1 MQKHARSKCVSE
13 YTRLSC
19 VFLQIEFMNQ
29 AENITDLS
37 NRTAV
42 VIGGTS
48 GLGRAI
54 AVGLARSGANVVAT
68 GRRAELVEEVCAEIE
83 TINQKTLRQIV
94 DVSSRES
101 IDALRDAAIKQFGGI
116 DVLVNAAGRTARTA
130 TKEVSESEWQ
140 TILDTNLN
148 GTLRACQSFYEPLKQ
163 SGRGRIVN
171 IASLASFVAFH
182 EVAAY
187 GASKAAVLAL
197 TKSLG
202 CEWAKDGI
210 CVNALVPG
218 VFPTELNEKLLNG
231 TARGQEII
239 TRTPMKR
246 FGRAEELVGAAIFL
260 ASDAASFITGQSI
273 AVDGG
278 YLAAGVN
285 S

>member
-1 MQKHARSKCVSE
+1 
-13 YTRLSC
+13 
-19 VFLQIEFMNQ
+19 MNR

-37 NRTAV
+37 NKTAV
-42 VIGGTS
+42 IIGGTS

-54 AVGLARSGANVVAT
+54 AIALARSGANVAAS
-68 GRRAELVEEVCAEIE
+68 GRREEFVMEVCTEIE
-83 TINQKTLRQIV
+83 TCGRETLRKTV

-101 IDALRDAAIKQFGGI
+101 IDALRDAILKKFGGVDI
-116 DVLVNAAGRTARTA
+116 LVNAAGQTAKKPTA
-130 TKEVSESEWQ
+130 EVSESVWQ
-140 TILDTNLN
+140 QILDTNLN
-148 GTLRACQSFYEPLKQ
+148 GTLRACQSFYEPLKK
-163 SGRGRIVN
+163 SGKGRIVN
-171 IASLASFVAFH
+171 IASLSSFVAFH

-231 TARGQEII
+231 TERGREILM
-239 TRTPMKR
+239 RTPMKR
-246 FGRAEELVGAAIFL
+246 FGRTEEIVGAAIFL
-260 ASDAASFITGQSI
+260 ASDAASFITGQTI

-278 YLAAGVN
+278 YLASGVN

>member
-1 MQKHARSKCVSE
+1 M
-13 YTRLSC
+13 T
-19 VFLQIEFMNQ
+19 Q

-37 NRTAV
+37 NKTAV

-54 AVGLARSGANVVAT
+54 ALGLARSGANVIAA
-68 GRRAELVEEVCAEIE
+68 GRREELVEEVSAEIE
-83 TINQKTLRQIV
+83 NIGRETLRQTV

-101 IDALRDAAIKQFGGI
+101 IDALRDAVLEKFGAVNI
-116 DVLVNAAGRTARTA
+116 LVNAAGRTAKTPTA
-130 TKEVSESEWQ
+130 EVSENEWQ
-140 TILDTNLN
+140 AILDTNLN
-148 GTLRACQSFYEPLKQ
+148 GTLRACQSFYEPLKK
-163 SGRGRIVN
+163 SGKGKIVN

-202 CEWAKDGI
+202 CEWARDGI

-218 VFPTELNEKLLNG
+218 VFPTELNKKLLNG
-231 TARGQEII
+231 TERGREIL

-246 FGRAEELVGAAIFL
+246 FGRAEEIVGAAVFL
-260 ASDAASFITGQSI
+260 ASDAASFITGQTV

-278 YLAAGVN
+278 YLASGVN

>member
-1 MQKHARSKCVSE
+1 
-13 YTRLSC
+13 
-19 VFLQIEFMNQ
+19 MNQ

-54 AVGLARSGANVVAT
+54 ALGLARSGANVIAA
-68 GRRAELVEEVCAEIE
+68 GRRKELVEQVCVEIE
-83 TINQKTLRQIV
+83 NVGRKTLQKTV

-101 IDALRDAAIKQFGGI
+101 IDALRDAVLEKFGAVNI
-116 DVLVNAAGRTARTA
+116 LMNAAGRTAKNPTA
-130 TKEVSESEWQ
+130 EVSENEWRA
-140 TILDTNLN
+140 ILDTNLN
-148 GTLRACQSFYEPLKQ
+148 GTLRACQSFYEPLKK
-163 SGRGRIVN
+163 SGKGKIVN
-171 IASLASFVAFH
+171 IASLASFVAFF

-231 TARGQEII
+231 TERGREILM
-239 TRTPMKR
+239 RTPMKR
-246 FGRAEELVGAAIFL
+246 FGRAEEIVGAAVFL

-273 AVDGG
+273 VVDGG
-278 YLAAGVN
+278 YLASGVN

>member
-1 MQKHARSKCVSE
+1 MS
-13 YTRLSC
+13 
-19 VFLQIEFMNQ
+19 Q

-37 NRTAV
+37 NKTAV

-54 AVGLARSGANVVAT
+54 AIGLARSGANVIAA
-68 GRRAELVEEVCAEIE
+68 GRREELVEEVCAEIE
-83 TINQKTLRQIV
+83 KRGRETLQKTV

-101 IDALRDAAIKQFGGI
+101 IDALRDAVLEKFGAVNI
-116 DVLVNAAGRTARTA
+116 LVNAAGRTAKNPTA
-130 TKEVSESEWQ
+130 EVSENEWQ

-148 GTLRACQSFYEPLKQ
+148 GTLRACQSFYEPLKK
-163 SGRGRIVN
+163 SGKGKIVN

-202 CEWAKDGI
+202 CEWARDGI

-231 TARGQEII
+231 TERGREIL

-246 FGRAEELVGAAIFL
+246 FGRAEEIVGAAVFL
-260 ASDAASFITGQSI
+260 ASDAASFITGQTV

-278 YLAAGVN
+278 YLASGVN

>member
-1 MQKHARSKCVSE
+1 
-13 YTRLSC
+13 
-19 VFLQIEFMNQ
+19 MNR

-37 NRTAV
+37 NKTAV

-54 AVGLARSGANVVAT
+54 ALGLARSGANVIAT
-68 GRRAELVEEVCAEIE
+68 GRREELVEEVYAEIE
-83 TINQKTLRQIV
+83 NVGRETLLKTV
-94 DVSSRES
+94 DVLKRNS
-101 IDALRDAAIKQFGGI
+101 IDALRDAVVEKFGGVDI
-116 DVLVNAAGRTARTA
+116 LVNAAGRTAKSATA
-130 TKEVSESEWQ
+130 EVSEGEWQ
-140 TILDTNLN
+140 LILDTNLN
-148 GTLRACQSFYEPLKQ
+148 GTLRACQSFYEPLKK
-163 SGRGRIVN
+163 SSKGKIVN
-171 IASLASFVAFH
+171 VASLASFVAFH

-202 CEWAKDGI
+202 CEWARDGI

-231 TARGQEII
+231 TERGREILI
-239 TRTPMKR
+239 RTPMKR
-246 FGRAEELVGAAIFL
+246 FGRAEELVGSAIFL
-260 ASDAASFITGQSI
+260 SSDAASFITGQSI

-278 YLAAGVN
+278 YLASGVN

>member
-1 MQKHARSKCVSE
+1 
-13 YTRLSC
+13 
-19 VFLQIEFMNQ
+19 MNR

-37 NRTAV
+37 NKTAV

-54 AVGLARSGANVVAT
+54 ALGLARSGANVIAT
-68 GRRAELVEEVCAEIE
+68 GRREDLVEEVCAEIE
-83 TINQKTLRQIV
+83 KAERETLRKTV
-94 DVSSRES
+94 DVLNRES
-101 IDALRDAAIKQFGGI
+101 IDGLRDAVIKRFGAVDI
-116 DVLVNAAGRTARTA
+116 LVNAAGRTAKSATA
-130 TKEVSESEWQ
+130 EVSEVEWQ
-140 TILDTNLN
+140 AILDTNLN
-148 GTLRACQSFYEPLKQ
+148 GTLRACQSFYEPLKK
-163 SGRGRIVN
+163 SGTGKIIN

-202 CEWAKDGI
+202 CEWARSGI

-231 TARGQEII
+231 TERGREIL

-246 FGRAEELVGAAIFL
+246 FGRAEELVGAAVFL
-260 ASDAASFITGQSI
+260 SSDAASFITGQSI

-278 YLAAGVN
+278 YLASGVN

>member
-1 MQKHARSKCVSE
+1 
-13 YTRLSC
+13 
-19 VFLQIEFMNQ
+19 MNQ

-116 DVLVNAAGRTARTA
+116 DILVNAAGRTARTA

-278 YLAAGVN
+278 YLASGVN

>member
-1 MQKHARSKCVSE
+1 MKS
-13 YTRLSC
+13 
-19 VFLQIEFMNQ
+19 

-37 NRTAV
+37 NKTAV

-54 AVGLARSGANVVAT
+54 ALGLARSGANVVAT
-68 GRRAELVEEVCAEIE
+68 GRREELVGEVCAEIE
-83 TINQKTLRQIV
+83 NVGRKSLRQTV

-101 IDALRDAAIKQFGGI
+101 IDALRDAVIEKFGAVDI
-116 DVLVNAAGRTARTA
+116 LVNAAGRTAKNPTA
-130 TKEVSESEWQ
+130 EVSVGEWQ
-140 TILDTNLN
+140 AILDTNLN
-148 GTLRACQSFYEPLKQ
+148 GTLRACQSFYEPLKK
-163 SGRGRIVN
+163 SGKGKIVN
-171 IASLASFVAFH
+171 VASLASFVAFH

-202 CEWAKDGI
+202 CEWARDGV

-231 TARGQEII
+231 TERGREIL

-246 FGRAEELVGAAIFL
+246 FGRAEEIVGAAIFL

-278 YLAAGVN
+278 FLASGVN

>member
-1 MQKHARSKCVSE
+1 
-13 YTRLSC
+13 
-19 VFLQIEFMNQ
+19 MNQ
-29 AENITDLS
+29 SENITDLS
-37 NRTAV
+37 NKTAV

-54 AVGLARSGANVVAT
+54 ALGLARSGANVIAA
-68 GRRAELVEEVCAEIE
+68 GRREELVEEVCAEIE
-83 TINQKTLRQIV
+83 KAGRKTLRQTV

-101 IDALRDAAIKQFGGI
+101 IDALRDAVIEKFEGVDI
-116 DVLVNAAGRTARTA
+116 LVNAAGRTAKNPTA
-130 TKEVSESEWQ
+130 GVSESEWQ
-140 TILDTNLN
+140 AILDTNLN
-148 GTLRACQSFYEPLKQ
+148 GTLRACQSFYEPLKK
-163 SGRGRIVN
+163 SGAGKIVN
-171 IASLASFVAFH
+171 VASLASFVAFH

-202 CEWAKDGI
+202 CEWARDGI

-231 TARGQEII
+231 TERGREILM
-239 TRTPMKR
+239 RTPMKR
-246 FGRAEELVGAAIFL
+246 FGRAEEIVGAAVFL
-260 ASDAASFITGQSI
+260 ASDAASFITGQTI

-278 YLAAGVN
+278 YLASGVN

>member
-1 MQKHARSKCVSE
+1 M
-13 YTRLSC
+13 
-19 VFLQIEFMNQ
+19 IQ

-37 NRTAV
+37 ERTAV

-54 AVGLARSGANVVAT
+54 AVGLARSGANVIPA
-68 GRRAELVEEVCAEIE
+68 GRREDMVEEVCREIE
-83 TINQKTLRQIV
+83 GLGRETVRHTV

-101 IDALRDAAIKQFGGI
+101 IDALRDAVIREFRGVDI
-116 DVLVNAAGRTARTA
+116 LVNAAGRTARKPTA
-130 TKEVSESEWQ
+130 KVEESEW
-140 TILDTNLN
+140 TAILDTNLN
-148 GTLRACQSFYEPLKQ
+148 GMLRACQSFYEPLKK
-163 SGRGRIVN
+163 SGNGRIVN
-171 IASLASFVAFH
+171 IASLASFVAFY

-202 CEWAKDGI
+202 CEWARDGI
-210 CVNALVPG
+210 NVNALVPG

-231 TARGQEII
+231 TERGQEIL

-246 FGRAEELVGAAIFL
+246 FGRAEELVGAAVFL

-278 YLAAGVN
+278 YLASGVN